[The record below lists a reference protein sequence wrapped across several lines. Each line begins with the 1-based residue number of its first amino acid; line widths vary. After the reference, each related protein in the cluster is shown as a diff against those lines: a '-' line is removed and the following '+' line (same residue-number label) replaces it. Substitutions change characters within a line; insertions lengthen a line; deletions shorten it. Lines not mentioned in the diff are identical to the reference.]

1 MPFVNI
7 FYSAPSQYWW
17 EEMGIVHVVDQGEGG
32 EQGDALMPL
41 LFCLGQNDAFKA
53 VSHSWMTSTSCASQ
67 TELMMCTLLE
77 NVLWDHARI
86 QVHVGKTKV
95 YNRAG
100 VRSM

>member
-1 MPFVNI
+1 
-7 FYSAPSQYWW
+7 
-17 EEMGIVHVVDQGEGG
+17 MGIVHVVDQGEGC

>member
-17 EEMGIVHVVDQGEGG
+17 KEMGIVHVVDQGEGG

-53 VSHSWMTSTSCASQ
+53 VSHS
-67 TELMMCTLLE
+67 
-77 NVLWDHARI
+77 
-86 QVHVGKTKV
+86 
-95 YNRAG
+95 
-100 VRSM
+100 